1 MVTSITNKLIEKV
14 YSETYN
20 DFVND
25 DEALA
30 TDYLNEIRQKQ
41 AFYDM
46 CKAAENDSTKE
57 NNKENYLFKYYE
69 EC

>member
-1 MVTSITNKLIEKV
+1 MFLLSQVQAPNRDLVTSITNKLIDKV

-30 TDYLNEIRQKQ
+30 TDYLNEIR
-41 AFYDM
+41 
-46 CKAAENDSTKE
+46 
-57 NNKENYLFKYYE
+57 
-69 EC
+69 